1 MQKPPYLDN
10 KQLGPKINEHTRNE
24 THEKICIFQHLGF
37 QEGGMCS
44 HTVCAPTGEK

>member
-10 KQLGPKINEHTRNE
+10 KQLGPKINEHTKRD
-24 THEKICIFQHLGF
+24 TRKICIFQHLGF